1 LVVVFLGRALM
12 AKLLLLLLMQVS
24 EASQNYP
31 TVHPEFLMMDNVP
44 YFSPILVSSFYHF
57 SQSVDSKEFNP
68 GGSKVSC

>member
-1 LVVVFLGRALM
+1 M

-44 YFSPILVSSFYHF
+44 YFSPILIYFLSLFVEGRIIRVH
-57 SQSVDSKEFNP
+57 KCR
-68 GGSKVSC
+68 GRKVSC